1 MQDHSEWKLPVQ
13 ERSKRRFDA
22 ILDAAGAE
30 LDEVGWHRFTME
42 SVALR
47 AGGSIGSV
55 YRYFPNK
62 MSLIAALIDSQSEQL
77 LRVFDSRDDGEKP
90 FEDLVLEMIDQ
101 YGDAVRKSPGLPA
114 VGIARAIRPRS
125 TRNYCDTLLFRHGQ
139 WMAAAL
145 RRRLPRVETTRLEGI
160 AAILVVAFESL
171 LLFSNRLAT
180 PSRAVILRELRL
192 VLRGYM
198 NELSPRGHVA
208 CLPRTLALG
217 ST

>member
-114 VGIARAIRPRS
+114 VGIAAQF
-125 TRNYCDTLLFRHGQ
+125 DHEAHELLRHVIFPARQ

-160 AAILVVAFESL
+160 AAILVITFESL
-171 LLFSNRLAT
+171 MLFSNRLAT

-198 NELSPRGHVA
+198 NELSQEV
-208 CLPRTLALG
+208 T
-217 ST
+217 